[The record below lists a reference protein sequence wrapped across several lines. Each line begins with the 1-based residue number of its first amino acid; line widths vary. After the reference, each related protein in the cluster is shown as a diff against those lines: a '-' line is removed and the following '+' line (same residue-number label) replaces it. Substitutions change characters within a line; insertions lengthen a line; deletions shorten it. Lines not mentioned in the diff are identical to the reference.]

1 VILLGLFG
9 IAAVTAWMPASIEA
23 GVTFALDKLLAP
35 PTRTV
40 GARVRVKC
48 EECGVVASTREIEQP
63 GVAGGVARGGQN
75 EIPGKLVK
83 SYEVTIRMKDGSSHV
98 FMDANP
104 VNWRPG
110 EGIIFIQGAN
120 QSND

>member
-1 VILLGLFG
+1 MILLGLFG

-48 EECGVVASTREIEQP
+48 EECGASRP
-63 GVAGGVARGGQN
+63 RGR
-75 EIPGKLVK
+75 L
-83 SYEVTIRMKDGSSHV
+83 S
-98 FMDANP
+98 NP
-104 VNWRPG
+104 
-110 EGIIFIQGAN
+110 A
-120 QSND
+120 